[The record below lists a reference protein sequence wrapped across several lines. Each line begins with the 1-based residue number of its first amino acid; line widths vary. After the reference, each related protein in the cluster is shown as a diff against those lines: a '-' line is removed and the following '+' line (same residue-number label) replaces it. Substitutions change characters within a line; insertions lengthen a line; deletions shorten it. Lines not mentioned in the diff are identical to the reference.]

1 MQEKFLRLN
10 SRRVVQSY
18 QEKLMLSKYTVV
30 PIYLLYSKPVDRRSL
45 DVGLSS
51 FPFQQKAVR

>member
-10 SRRVVQSY
+10 SRKGVQSY
-18 QEKLMLSKYTVV
+18 QEKIMRSKYTVV

-51 FPFQQKAVR
+51 FPFQFL